1 MFIFVCLVLYLF
13 KVFYFDGIV
22 IEFSYLVELKSK
34 FCFCIGFNRNVLYVS
49 CLFLIYKFKI
59 RYDKSKNLIVVIYL
73 VEFDVKENFDVF
85 CVDED

>member
-13 KVFYFDGIV
+13 KVFYFDGMV
-22 IEFSYLVELKSK
+22 IEFDNLMDLKDK

-59 RYDKSKNLIVVIYL
+59 RYRNKNLIVVIYL

-85 CVDED
+85 CVDEE